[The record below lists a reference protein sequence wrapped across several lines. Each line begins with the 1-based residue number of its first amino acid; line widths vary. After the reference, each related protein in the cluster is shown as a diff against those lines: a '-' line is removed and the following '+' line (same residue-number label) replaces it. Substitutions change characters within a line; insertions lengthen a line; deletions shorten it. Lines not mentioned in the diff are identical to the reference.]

1 MTVGERGIVTVERS
15 GAISRRHFGRFL
27 LRSLALAAGART
39 FGQGL
44 AAAAPA
50 VPPPP
55 PPGPDATVAAVKGE
69 PAAAT
74 RRAVELLGG
83 MAAFVSAGQR
93 VVVKPNIGWD
103 RTPDQGAN
111 THPDVVATV
120 VRLCLEA
127 GAGEVLVFD
136 RPSNDPRLCYRRS
149 GIEAAVRG
157 IGDKRARIFVPDYRK
172 YVAVRVPGDAAA
184 APFLVYEDA
193 ASADVF
199 VNVPIAKD
207 HGLCLL
213 TMGMKN
219 LMGVLGG
226 DRGRMHDG
234 FDEKIVALNR
244 ARRSDLVVLD
254 ATRVIV
260 ANGPQ
265 GGRPQDV
272 RRPGVV
278 VAGTNVVAVDAY
290 ATRFFGFAPQDVSH
304 LIRAAAHGLGPID
317 LSTVRVREES
327 L

>member
-1 MTVGERGIVTVERS
+1 MGEATRTSTEAASV
-15 GAISRRHFGRFL
+15 SRRRFGAL
-27 LRSLALAAGART
+27 ALRSLAALAGARLL
-39 FGQGL
+39 GSGGPGP
-44 AAAAPA
+44 ARAAAPPSPA
-50 VPPPP
+50 G
-55 PPGPDATVAAVKGE
+55 GPALAAVKGA

-83 MAAFVSAGQR
+83 MAAFVRAGQR

-103 RTPDQGAN
+103 RAPDQAVN

-136 RPSNDPRLCYRRS
+136 RPCNDPRLCYRRS
-149 GIEAAVRG
+149 GIEAAVEG
-157 IGDKRARIFVPDYRK
+157 IGDRRARIFIPDDRK
-172 YVAVRVPGDAAA
+172 YVAVRVPGAPAAT
-184 APFLVYEDA
+184 APFMIYEDA
-193 ASADVF
+193 ARADVF

-219 LMGVLGG
+219 VMGVLGG
-226 DRGRMHDG
+226 DRGQMHAG

-244 ARRSDLVVLD
+244 ARPSHLVVLD
-254 ATRVIV
+254 ATRILV

-265 GGRPQDV
+265 GGRPEDV

-278 VAGTNVVAVDAY
+278 VAGNDVVAVDAY
-290 ATRFFGFAPQDVSH
+290 ATRFFGLAPQDVSH
-304 LIRAAAHGLGPID
+304 LIRAAARGLGTID
-317 LSTVRVREES
+317 LSTVRAREEA